1 MIISFLQEHSR
12 FDITSDVKTQLKVF
26 EQIDEVERK
35 HREARER
42 EMLMRVA
49 KVYFSC
55 FFLNCKAVAH

>member
-1 MIISFLQEHSR
+1 M
-12 FDITSDVKTQLKVF
+12 SDVKSQLRVF

-49 KVYFSC
+49 KVKAL
-55 FFLNCKAVAH
+55 LN